1 MKIKTPKTIRE
12 KKEEKV
18 RILFS
23 KYRED
28 NPEVSDRQIIEK
40 IAKMLVMGHST
51 VYRMVVKM
59 KSEQQ

>member
-40 IAKMLVMGHST
+40 IARMLVMGHST
-51 VYRMVVKM
+51 VYRIVVKM